1 MWGNSLGWGI
11 SALIVA
17 VTVGSL
23 VWVSRMLSQISDP
36 TPFSTTSGAADALAI
51 PAPPDGALPDDSP
64 SNSGAVDTV
73 ALYHQA
79 IDLYQKDPISFDRFL
94 AQHDAGDFKVVAP
107 AVDLLR
113 QAAGKNSLG
122 IFAAT
127 PEEAVNYDPNTPLKE
142 LKAVGDC
149 ANEAGLVK
157 KVANDKDEAITDFQ
171 AAFSLGQR
179 LADERLCYAELS
191 DGIGLMDGAAIE
203 MADIAKDNGDQTKAD
218 ALNQFAVALSDFS
231 NHKLVPIQ
239 TVLSSIDQPTIE
251 QHAGDLFWLAQN
263 SKERMWRVQSILALG
278 RLKYNA
284 GHPGDNRGAARVTT
298 EIAGTDPDPVIKTAA
313 KQASDLTEDQY
324 GRL

>member
-17 VTVGSL
+17 VTVGAL
-23 VWVSRMLSQISDP
+23 LWVSRTLNQISDP
-36 TPFSTTSGAADALAI
+36 TPFSTTSGAADALTM
-51 PAPPDGALPDDSP
+51 PAPPDGALPD
-64 SNSGAVDTV
+64 NSAGVDTV

-94 AQHDAGDFKVVAP
+94 AQHDAENFKVVAP
-107 AVDLLR
+107 AIDLLR

-127 PEEAVNYDPNTPLKE
+127 PEEAVNYDPNIPLKV
-142 LKAVGDC
+142 LKEIGDC

-157 KVANDKDEAITDFQ
+157 KVAKDNDGAIANFQ

-179 LADERLCYAELS
+179 MADERLCYAELS

-203 MADIAKDNGDQTKAD
+203 MADIAKDIGDQTKAD
-218 ALNQFAVALSDFS
+218 ALNQFALGLSDFS

-251 QHAGDLFWLAQN
+251 QYAGDMFWLAKN

-284 GHPGDNRGAARVTT
+284 SKPGDNRGAQRVTT

-313 KQASDLTEDQY
+313 KAASDLTEDQY